1 MTHSCI
7 LIEASKQHANVGP
20 VFLLLNYLNMI
31 INIGKS
37 DTYLAT

>member
-1 MTHSCI
+1 MTNSCNI
-7 LIEASKQHANVGP
+7 IGANKQHANVGP

-31 INIGKS
+31 INIDKS